1 MAPAMFALHEDQST
15 ANKMGLTDAKSTPKK
30 GAMNQ
35 TAYMSK
41 YSPKTADDNEHS
53 NMSDDIY
60 VPTNILIETKVQH
73 SGAPKNIVHVKAKK
87 TGKEARARNGNG
99 TNQTEEY
106 EG

>member
-1 MAPAMFALHEDQST
+1 MTISGQMAPAMFPLHEDQST
-15 ANKMGLTDAKSTPKK
+15 ANKLGLTHAKSTPKK

-53 NMSDDIY
+53 NMSDEIY

-73 SGAPKNIVHVKAKK
+73 SKAPKNII
-87 TGKEARARNGNG
+87 
-99 TNQTEEY
+99 
-106 EG
+106 